1 MGFNIETKE
10 RFIKFFEIE
19 KSIEYSYENFGSNT
33 INDYYCNEKIKTI
46 WFIMTEQE
54 TVNLNFAG
62 ILLNQM
68 RTVGIQDEIYVR
80 SNFIDFSDMK
90 FLDNNINFISS
101 YQYTNS
107 FFRKELGKEFI

>member
-1 MGFNIETKE
+1 
-10 RFIKFFEIE
+10 
-19 KSIEYSYENFGSNT
+19 
-33 INDYYCNEKIKTI
+33 
-46 WFIMTEQE
+46 MTEQE